1 MFLRSLYVRS
11 NFRVSFFH
19 SGNLSLVRH
28 LKFVG
33 SLLLVVMGILHF
45 SVHDGDIS
53 LGSHPFACL
62 TVGQSRPGFSIYR
75 HLSHDISKNDVF
87 LTSLTFHLLS
97 VLLSSLD
104 VLSLAVEEVSLTLL
118 SHPYIILQTVFH
130 EQSSGHWVH
139 GLTVHL
145 LNVLDVRA
153 NRNLVSR
160 LDKANVRDDA
170 HLPHFLDS
178 VSYFPLDGGA

>member
-1 MFLRSLYVRS
+1 
-11 NFRVSFFH
+11 
-19 SGNLSLVRH
+19 
-28 LKFVG
+28 
-33 SLLLVVMGILHF
+33 
-45 SVHDGDIS
+45 
-53 LGSHPFACL
+53 
-62 TVGQSRPGFSIYR
+62 
-75 HLSHDISKNDVF
+75 
-87 LTSLTFHLLS
+87 
-97 VLLSSLD
+97 
-104 VLSLAVEEVSLTLL
+104 
-118 SHPYIILQTVFH
+118 VFH

-178 VSYFPLDGGA
+178 VSYLPLDGGAQACLVSIVKLASIIQELDHHWSVLPVDFLLVDSSHVLLADLSSSERSVDEDRRSLLIMLCKVLLLSLDQIVTSEVSFRGKKRVFVSVFLLVFILNGHHAIVFIPVANFRLRAREIDTNVLA